1 MRSRFGLMLILLL
14 FSVAGARAQEERPPV
29 TTTLAD
35 RLWLEGL
42 LHLQTSSSS
51 VDSSL
56 GVDGELRRIRI
67 ALIGTVTETVSA
79 AIQADFDS
87 DRARVRDAYVE
98 WKATPALALRAGQF
112 KVPVNGIELES
123 AKRLLVI
130 ERESRIRGVSG
141 SRTSTSGF
149 LRSIGTSGRN
159 RGLMLSAGLGERVT
173 LQGGAWLGS
182 GESGDDND
190 GKEYAAR
197 LTIDM
202 IEAEGRRPLVAAVA
216 AVTNGFFGGPGDTLA
231 TVADTTI
238 VVRDTRYAKAFE
250 GWLEYGRYRAA
261 GPHAAVSVIG
271 GDNPALPRL
280 DGEGIG
286 FPGFLGVQAWGE
298 YVISTGREFLSEIGA
313 VVRVDRFDPDTDT
326 EDDASLLLTPGVNLY
341 FGEKVKLQINHD
353 RLLPEADAAESESA
367 FRAQLQLLL

>member
-1 MRSRFGLMLILLL
+1 MRLRFALTVVLLL
-14 FSVAGARAQEERPPV
+14 FSVARARAQEERPPV

-35 RLWLEGL
+35 RVRLEAL

-56 GVDGELRRIRI
+56 AVEGELRRIRI
-67 ALIGTVTETVSA
+67 ALVGTAAETVTA

-87 DRARVRDAYVE
+87 DRARIRDAYVE
-98 WKATPALALRAGQF
+98 WKAAPTLALRAGQF
-112 KVPVNGIELES
+112 KVPLNGIEMES

-149 LRSIGTSGRN
+149 LRSIGTAGRN
-159 RGLMLSAGLGERVT
+159 RGVMLSAGLGERVT

-182 GESGDDND
+182 GERGDDND

-197 LTIDM
+197 LTLDL
-202 IEAEGRRPLVAAVA
+202 IEGEDRRPLVAAVA

-238 VVRDTRYAKAFE
+238 VVHDTKFAQAFE
-250 GWLEYGRYRAA
+250 GWLEYGTYRAL

-271 GDNPALPRL
+271 GDNPAQPRL
-280 DGEGIG
+280 EGGGIA
-286 FPGFLGVQAWGE
+286 FPSFLGVQTWGE
-298 YVISTGREFLSEIGA
+298 YVLSAEAGPLSEVG
-313 VVRVDRFDPDTDT
+313 VVLRIDRFDPDTDA
-326 EDDASLLLTPGVNLY
+326 EDDASVILTPGVNLY
-341 FGEKVKLQINHD
+341 FGEKVKLQINQD
-353 RLLPEADAAESESA
+353 WLLAEADETESESA
-367 FRAQLQLLL
+367 FRAQLQVLL

>member
-1 MRSRFGLMLILLL
+1 MRSRFGLMHILLL
-14 FSVAGARAQEERPPV
+14 FSVAGAQAQEERPPV

-35 RLWLEGL
+35 RLRLEGL

-56 GVDGELRRIRI
+56 GVDGELRRVRI
-67 ALIGTVTETVSA
+67 ALIGTSTETVTA

-87 DRARVRDAYVE
+87 DRARIRDAYVE
-98 WKATPALALRAGQF
+98 WQATPALALRAGQF
-112 KVPVNGIELES
+112 KVPLNGIELES

-130 ERESRIRGVSG
+130 ERESRVRGMSG

-197 LTIDM
+197 LTVDL
-202 IEAEGRRPLVAAVA
+202 IEGEGRRPLVAALA
-216 AVTNGFFGGPGDTLA
+216 AVTNGFFGGPRDTLA

-238 VVRDTRYAKAFE
+238 VVRDTKYAKAFE
-250 GWLEYGRYRAA
+250 GWLEYGRYRAP
-261 GPHAAVSVIG
+261 GPHVAVSLIG
-271 GDNPALPRL
+271 GDNPAVPRL
-280 DGEGIG
+280 EGQGIE
-286 FPGFLGVQAWGE
+286 FPGFLGVQAWGNT
-298 YVISTGREFLSEIGA
+298 SSP
-313 VVRVDRFDPDTDT
+313 PD
-326 EDDASLLLTPGVNLY
+326 
-341 FGEKVKLQINHD
+341 
-353 RLLPEADAAESESA
+353 ADS
-367 FRAQLQLLL
+367 

>member
-1 MRSRFGLMLILLL
+1 MKSRFGLMLILLL
-14 FSVAGARAQEERPPV
+14 FSVTGARAQEERRPV
-29 TTTLAD
+29 TTTLAERMQLD
-35 RLWLEGL
+35 AL

-67 ALIGTVTETVSA
+67 ALIGTATETVTA

-87 DRARVRDAYVE
+87 DRAQIRDAWVE

-197 LTIDM
+197 LTLDL
-202 IEAEGRRPLVAAVA
+202 IEGEDRRPLTAAVA
-216 AVTNGFFGGPGDTLA
+216 AVANGFFGGPGDTLA
-231 TVADTTI
+231 TVADTTV

-250 GWLEYGRYRAA
+250 GWLEYGRYRAP

-271 GDNPALPRL
+271 GDDPARPRL
-280 DGEGIG
+280 EGQGID

-298 YVISTGREFLSEIGA
+298 YVVSTGRRFLSEVGA

-326 EDDASLLLTPGVNLY
+326 EDDASVLLTPGVNLY
-341 FGEKVKLQINHD
+341 FGEKVKLQVNQD
-353 RLLPEADAAESESA
+353 WLLAENDDVESESA